1 MRTYGLIGK
10 TLGYSFSKSFFERY
24 FSENDIDAQFHNFE
38 LAAIEDINR
47 VFEQQIGGLSVTI
60 PYKESIIPFLDDLSI
75 EAKVIGAVNCIQFKD
90 GQKVGHNTDA
100 YGFQQSIKPFLT
112 NQHERALIFG
122 TGGASKAIAYVLK
135 NLGIDVLFISRDPKE
150 DKHFSYAEINDHM
163 LNACKLLV
171 NSTPVGTLDFKDSK
185 FDLPFEFLTEE
196 HLVVDLVY
204 NPPMTDLLLRSKQ
217 QGATVLNG
225 ESMLKHQAL
234 RSWKIWNNQL

>member
-1 MRTYGLIGK
+1 MKTYGLIGK

-24 FSENDIDAQFHNFE
+24 FIENEIGAQFLNFE
-38 LAAIEDINR
+38 LGAIGDISV

-60 PYKESIIPFLDDLSI
+60 PYKESIIPFLDELSI

-90 GQKVGHNTDA
+90 GLKIGHNTDA

-135 NLGIDVLFISRDPKE
+135 NLGIDVLFISRDPKGE
-150 DKHFSYAEINDHM
+150 KQFSYEEVNQHM
-163 LNACKLLV
+163 LKACKLLV
-171 NSTPVGTLDFKDSK
+171 NCTPVGTLDYKESQFE
-185 FDLPFEFLTEE
+185 LPFEFLSEE

-204 NPPMTDLLLRSKQ
+204 NPPMTDLLIRSKQ
-217 QGATVLNG
+217 HGAIVLNG

>member
-1 MRTYGLIGK
+1 MITYGLIGK

-24 FSENDIDAQFHNFE
+24 FSENEIDAQFVNFE
-38 LAAIEDINR
+38 LAAIEDMNR
-47 VFEQQIGGLSVTI
+47 VFEQQIGGFSVTI

-90 GQKVGHNTDA
+90 GLKVGHNTDA

-135 NLGIDVLFISRDPKE
+135 NLGIDVLFISQDPKG
-150 DKHFSYAEINDHM
+150 DKLFSYAEVNNHM

-171 NSTPVGTLDFKDSK
+171 NCTPVGTLDYKDSK
-185 FDLPFEFLTEE
+185 FDLPFEYLTPD

-204 NPPMTDLLLRSKQ
+204 NPPMTDLLLKSKQ
-217 QGATVLNG
+217 QGATILNG

-234 RSWKIWNNQL
+234 QSWKIWNNQL